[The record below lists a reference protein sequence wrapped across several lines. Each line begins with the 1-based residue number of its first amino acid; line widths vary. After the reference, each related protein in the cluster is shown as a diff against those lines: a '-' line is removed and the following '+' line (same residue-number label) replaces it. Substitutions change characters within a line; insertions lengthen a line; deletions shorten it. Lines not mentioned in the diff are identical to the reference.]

1 MVGISRPAVGH
12 LGILPGLAPGIRADT
27 SRTPSAT
34 ARMAARSLCPIR
46 GEVPRLGRR
55 SRTLWA
61 GGEPRPWG
69 KERRSVYRGTAAK
82 ANQAGLSAAPRP
94 SRSLAGRGW
103 PILQPPRYAARP
115 VLARD
120 SGGARGSCPGGVAG
134 DVDGRLD
141 PTPLSTDSAQP
152 AARRGTAWCARS
164 VLPKPAWWSRFV
176 HGWRSLAAL
185 RPASFRRGDRRGAAL
200 VSLRRSAS

>member
-1 MVGISRPAVGH
+1 MRGRKLGRDLSTGSN

-55 SRTLWA
+55 SRTL
-61 GGEPRPWG
+61 
-69 KERRSVYRGTAAK
+69 
-82 ANQAGLSAAPRP
+82 
-94 SRSLAGRGW
+94 AGRGW
-103 PILQPPRYAARP
+103 PMLQPPRYAARP

-152 AARRGTAWCARS
+152 AARRGTAWCARP

-176 HGWRSLAAL
+176 HGWWSLAAL

-200 VSLRRSAS
+200 VALRRSAS